1 MSAATILVVEDDPA
15 NRELIVEML
24 EADGYQVCQAKDGYT
39 AIEMAQTERPRLIL
53 MDLGLPGLDGIET
66 TRRLK
71 ADSALRSIPIVV
83 VTAHSQLQE
92 PLARAAGCD
101 GFLTKPVNRSMLL
114 DLLARLIS

>member
-1 MSAATILVVEDDPA
+1 MSATAILVVEDDPA

-24 EADGYQVCQAKDGYT
+24 EAEGYQVYQARDGYT

-53 MDLGLPGLDGIET
+53 MDLGLPGLDGVQT

-71 ADSALRSIPIVV
+71 ADPALRSIPIVI

-101 GFLTKPVNRSMLL
+101 GFLTKPINRSMLL
-114 DLLARLIS
+114 DTGTRLIS

>member
-1 MSAATILVVEDDPA
+1 MSAPTILVVEDDPV
-15 NRELIVEML
+15 NRELMVEL
-24 EADGYQVCQAKDGYT
+24 LTAHGYEVCEAEDGKT
-39 AIEMAQTERPRLIL
+39 AIDMARAERPRLIL

-71 ADSALRSIPIVV
+71 ADPVLRSIPIVV
-83 VTAHSQLQE
+83 VTAHSQLKE

-114 DLLARLIS
+114 DTVTRLIS